1 MQDENIDPAYQQAV
15 EWFVR
20 MQDAEV
26 SAEEQKAFS
35 LWFTSSPAHQ
45 AAYQRA
51 SLLWERFDLIKPE
64 YKKYRKSRNIS
75 RRSLL
80 LGGLAVAA
88 LPASYFLLNPALY
101 ADYRSGIG
109 EQLSVTLP
117 DGSIAQLGTHTALSL
132 DFNAETRRLILH
144 HGQALFNVAP
154 MANRPFEVVAGTG
167 TAEALGTQFDIRLIG
182 NAATVTVLESAVKLY
197 HANTS
202 PVVIKAGWQ
211 IDYAGNVKGEL
222 HPANLAEAE
231 AWRQGR
237 IYFEDKPLHYVLS
250 ELERYRRGKIILADA
265 TLAEIPVTAV
275 FNSESSHDA
284 LNVLAEALPIRVFD
298 TGVAAFIYGKK

>member
-35 LWFTSSPAHQ
+35 LWFTNSPAHQ

-51 SLLWERFDLIKPE
+51 SLLWKRFDLIKPE

-117 DGSIAQLGTHTALSL
+117 DGSTAQLGTHTALSL

-197 HANTS
+197 HTNTS

-298 TGVAAFIYGKK
+298 TGLAAFIYGKK